1 MGFSRK
7 FPVDLIVYIDA
18 IAYYQMPYRDKYKV
32 KNALSAINWH
42 FRGQD
47 KRLVLITPGRIC
59 TSSPELGVPSTFADI
74 SQFNAIF
81 EVSEQRAGYM
91 PELSYG
97 SHIFQDLVEA
107 EILYTAIFEG
117 SSTRWFQMDKLRN
130 IPNALEKY
138 VEGSVELLGVVHV
151 YETSDKDFALYYDM
165 VSEHLLI
172 TVNDEER
179 E

>member
-1 MGFSRK
+1 
-7 FPVDLIVYIDA
+7 
-18 IAYYQMPYRDKYKV
+18 
-32 KNALSAINWH
+32 
-42 FRGQD
+42 
-47 KRLVLITPGRIC
+47 
-59 TSSPELGVPSTFADI
+59 
-74 SQFNAIF
+74 
-81 EVSEQRAGYM
+81 M

-117 SSTRWFQMDKLRN
+117 SSTCLFQVDKLRD

-138 VEGSVELLGVVHV
+138 VEGSVELRGVVHV
-151 YETSDKDFALYYDM
+151 CETSDKDFALYYDM

>member
-1 MGFSRK
+1 
-7 FPVDLIVYIDA
+7 
-18 IAYYQMPYRDKYKV
+18 
-32 KNALSAINWH
+32 
-42 FRGQD
+42 
-47 KRLVLITPGRIC
+47 
-59 TSSPELGVPSTFADI
+59 
-74 SQFNAIF
+74 
-81 EVSEQRAGYM
+81 M

-117 SSTRWFQMDKLRN
+117 SSTRWFQMDKLRD

-151 YETSDKDFALYYDM
+151 CETSDRDFALYYDM